1 MARSFNKR
9 IKSLKTFNQI
19 GENTNVI
26 YEIIWF
32 YEILDDVLDMCKHI
46 EVVTQIDTSDLSS
59 FIPYESITESDLID
73 WIDANLTADETTNYQ
88 NQLVSKIDK
97 LANGTQEIMW
107 GTT

>member
-1 MARSFNKR
+1 MARGFNKR
-9 IKSLKTFNQI
+9 VKSLKTFNQI

-32 YEILDDVLDMCKHI
+32 YEISDDVLDMCKHI
-46 EVVTQIDTSDLSS
+46 EVITLIDTSDLTS
-59 FIPYESITESDLID
+59 FIPYENITETDLIS
-73 WIDANLTADETTNYQ
+73 WIDSNLTEDEETHYQ

-107 GTT
+107 GTS